1 MAKQIPDLTQ
11 LLPAD
16 LTADDLLVV
25 RDVSANKDKKIRVGD
40 VTGMPAIGWIAALE
54 TWTFASYANGV
65 GVVNIP
71 SGGLTK
77 YAIGMKVQF
86 SQTTGGKKYAIVTGV
101 TNTTLT
107 LSFLLGATLAN
118 EGIATPQ
125 YSTEAAP
132 PTSDNVDW
140 TTFRTPITKTID
152 NVTFNPGNSNDN
164 TIGLSTAVSVGS
176 NDKLKIQFDV
186 VGSFP
191 NAGTGFH
198 YRLYKDGSQFDNVT
212 AIQPVTTGVHGYSFV
227 TVDSSP
233 GAGGH
238 TYEVRLA
245 GAGSTTP
252 NVTLKRA
259 GLTVSACR

>member
-77 YAIGMKVQF
+77 YAVGNRVQF

-107 LSFLLGATLAN
+107 LALLSGATLAN

-125 YSTEAAP
+125 YSTEYAP

-140 TTFRTPITKTID
+140 TTFLKVLLQSNVSNSQRSGLKVQYGWGYCTSPGEATYSNTKAIT
-152 NVTFNPGNSNDN
+152 
-164 TIGLSTAVSVGS
+164 
-176 NDKLKIQFDV
+176 
-186 VGSFP
+186 FP
-191 NAGTGFH
+191 EPF
-198 YRLYKDGSQFDNVT
+198 
-212 AIQPVTTGVHGYSFV
+212 
-227 TVDSSP
+227 SSP
-233 GAGGH
+233 PI
-238 TYEVRLA
+238 VICA
-245 GAGSTTP
+245 GAGYIDGSNPTAITDLATWEKSSASAGSVSSTGFIT
-252 NVTLKRA
+252 RA
-259 GLTVSACR
+259 FGGGDVISSNRRIGFSWIAIGV